1 MSSYLLI
8 DNATYINEATLY
20 IGMFSDSDPGYP
32 YHFFING
39 KYYAISKTSFE
50 TAVLYPENAIP
61 VHPPT
66 YDDYVTEHI
75 KIMRGE
81 VGDRLFYILENI
93 CYDISFPLVW
103 ASEHKWFSGQKH
115 LCGPSTEDYRC
126 GNCVAY
132 GSVNGVFI
140 SYCSNCADMY
150 EYHGCPRGCGVL
162 FPEDSLDIINAKQ
175 NKVGYCENARECFA
189 VEPSLQPRNKP
200 SPTLYPSMI
209 NHLRI
214 NLEHLRS
221 SRAPAFS
228 LLPNSDDEAEPPAKK
243 PLEFYTEFEL
253 PPEGTTVEDLYEEH
267 HSYKW
272 GEHRNCLAY
281 KLDLLYQVLYIDH
294 RETALEDPY
303 AQFMHHRLNILDEL
317 LDTIPILKLRKI
329 PRNDR

>member
-1 MSSYLLI
+1 
-8 DNATYINEATLY
+8 
-20 IGMFSDSDPGYP
+20 MFSDSDPGYP

-81 VGDRLFYILENI
+81 VGGRLFYILENI

-115 LCGPSTEDYRC
+115 LCGPSKEDYSC
-126 GNCVAY
+126 GNCVVY

-140 SYCSNCADMY
+140 SYCSNCANMY

-175 NKVGYCENARECFA
+175 NKVGYCEGIEGCVR
-189 VEPSLQPRNKP
+189 
-200 SPTLYPSMI
+200 
-209 NHLRI
+209 
-214 NLEHLRS
+214 
-221 SRAPAFS
+221 
-228 LLPNSDDEAEPPAKK
+228 LLPGEGVSSQENSIPVKK
-243 PLEFYTEFEL
+243 IPEFYTEFEL

-294 RETALEDPY
+294 RDTALGDPY

-317 LDTIPILKLRKI
+317 LDAIPRLKLRKI

>member
-1 MSSYLLI
+1 MV
-8 DNATYINEATLY
+8 
-20 IGMFSDSDPGYP
+20 SDSDPGVP

-39 KYYAISKTSFE
+39 KHYKIDTTSLE

-75 KIMRGE
+75 DIMRGE
-81 VGDRLFYILENI
+81 VGGRLFYILENI

-115 LCGPSTEDYRC
+115 LCGPSKEDYRC
-126 GNCVAY
+126 ENCVAY

-189 VEPSLQPRNKP
+189 VEPSLLPRNKP
-200 SPTLYPSMI
+200 SPTL
-209 NHLRI
+209 
-214 NLEHLRS
+214 
-221 SRAPAFS
+221 
-228 LLPNSDDEAEPPAKK
+228 LPNSHDEAEPPAKK

-294 RETALEDPY
+294 RETALGDPY

-317 LDTIPILKLRKI
+317 LDTIPRLKLRKI